1 MQSQLHTKTKALTRL
16 QLVTENQM
24 NIRDFFHVRRQT
36 LVSQILLLTWKFQ
49 VIPLH
54 QVLPTQP
61 VLMKLMS
68 SITCF
73 EAATEW
79 KMEDV
84 QVKAYLEKGM
94 GEEISE
100 SLVQIPCFV
109 GHVRSGEVLQLDQ
122 EVLGQPDECLIETM
136 LLNF

>member
-1 MQSQLHTKTKALTRL
+1 MLCLLDELWSPDCHVQSQLHTKTKALTRL

-49 VIPLH
+49 VMPLH

-79 KMEDV
+79 KMYKSKLTLKKEW
-84 QVKAYLEKGM
+84 EKKYPSHLYRFHVLWDM
-94 GEEISE
+94 SE
-100 SLVQIPCFV
+100 V
-109 GHVRSGEVLQLDQ
+109 GKS
-122 EVLGQPDECLIETM
+122 
-136 LLNF
+136 FS